1 MKSKIVKSIGI
12 AVLCLAI
19 LVGNVL
25 AFSLGTTDGVWGQID
40 VLLQPACTTATDL
53 IFSEYVYNNSGSQTD
68 QVALEIYNGT
78 GTAVNLSGYNLQAF
92 YSDGGSDT
100 FALTGTINAGDVYV
114 IVSANW
120 DGDTTQE
127 DRTIPNDEDYSS
139 FRLYHGATT
148 GTPIDVIGSVGS
160 PTVVPSGKQDRTY
173 KRNVTICAGQA
184 SAWVSSEWSVES
196 NANLDGLGSHVP
208 DLLPGADGA
217 TCESYGAVTS
227 ASYTLW
233 DVMGIIYN
241 VNVGPGGE
249 DERFVRSDNICT
261 GDIDGDIAFA
271 TNNPAGWTRSGSAS
285 WGTLGS
291 HTNTCSSTTGLFIS
305 EYVYD
310 QIDGG
315 NNDRLGV
322 EIFNKTGASINLTTG
337 NYSLLFFTDD
347 RNFVKVDLSGSVA
360 NNGVFVVVN
369 NAAAGETTNENQ
381 TITNNDNYRT
391 VVLVQ
396 NYTYRVINT
405 IDTDGW
411 PETVQATPTT
421 DENQVRYGSPAQGG
435 GGCPTTINGF
445 DTQSGFG
452 FEGQIDTNFEPE
464 VNQYFPVG
472 RFCHYNNPITTPN
485 NALNTVP
492 LYLTVNDIG
501 CPAGETYVPIAP
513 ATGNDLAFEFRV
525 NLDETPNSA
534 NPCAYGTSSPGW
546 PGGNSNP
553 DVTGDV
559 GPNRNGCADMVS
571 FAASTS
577 SQSFKCQISTEPVI
591 EQEYTVSIVGFTPTT
606 AGNECPDIP
615 IGTIQFN
622 QFYTTEEA
630 RSCYCVYAAYTR
642 GQITPV
648 VLQNLSAIG
657 TDDGIMIS
665 WETVTETNNLGFNI
679 MRAESKDGEQD
690 QINAELI
697 MSDVAP
703 GDPFGSVYEFL
714 DNTAVKGVTYFY
726 WLIDV
731 PLDGSANGIHGP
743 ISAERN

>member
-1 MKSKIVKSIGI
+1 MKSKIIKSIGI
-12 AVLCLAI
+12 TVLCLAI

-25 AFSLGTTDGVWGQID
+25 AFSLGTTDGIWGRID
-40 VLLQPACTTATDL
+40 STGGTTLD
-53 IFSEYVYNNSGSQTD
+53 
-68 QVALEIYNGT
+68 
-78 GTAVNLSGYNLQAF
+78 
-92 YSDGGSDT
+92 
-100 FALTGTINAGDVYV
+100 
-114 IVSANW
+114 
-120 DGDTTQE
+120 
-127 DRTIPNDEDYSS
+127 
-139 FRLYHGATT
+139 
-148 GTPIDVIGSVGS
+148 
-160 PTVVPSGKQDRTY
+160 
-173 KRNVTICAGQA
+173 A
-184 SAWVSSEWSVES
+184 SCG
-196 NANLDGLGSHVP
+196 N
-208 DLLPGADGA
+208 
-217 TCESYGAVTS
+217 YGAVTS

-233 DVMGIIYN
+233 DAMGIIYN

-249 DERFVRSDNICT
+249 DERFVRNANICT

-271 TNNPAGWTRSGSAS
+271 TNNPAGWTRTGSAI
-285 WGTLGS
+285 WTGLGS

-310 QIDGG
+310 QIDG
-315 NNDRLGV
+315 NVNDRLGV
-322 EIFNKTGASINLTTG
+322 EIFNKTGASINLATG

-347 RNFVKVDLSGSVA
+347 RNFTKVDLSGTVA
-360 NNGVFVVVN
+360 NNDVFVVVN
-369 NAAAGETTNENQ
+369 NAAAGSTSNEDQ
-381 TITNNDNYRT
+381 TIANNDDYRT
-391 VVLVQ
+391 VVLIQ
-396 NYTYRVINT
+396 NYTYRVINA

-411 PETVQATPTT
+411 PETVQANSLT
-421 DENQVRYGSPAQGG
+421 DENQVRYGSPSGST
-435 GGCPTTINGF
+435 GCPASIAGF

-452 FEGQIDTNFEPE
+452 FEGQIDTSFEPAD
-464 VNQYFPVG
+464 NQYFPVG
-472 RFCHYNNPITTPN
+472 RFCHYNNPISTPG
-485 NALNTVP
+485 NALDTVP

-501 CPAGETYVPIAP
+501 CPVGETYVPILP
-513 ATGNDLAFEFRV
+513 AIDNDLDFEFRV

-534 NPCAYGTSSPGW
+534 TPCLYGTSSPGW
-546 PGGNSNP
+546 PGGSSNP
-553 DVTGDV
+553 NIAGDV
-559 GPNRNGCADMVS
+559 GPNRSGCADMVS
-571 FAASTS
+571 FTASSS
-577 SQSFKCQISTEPVI
+577 SQSFKCRISTVPLI

-606 AGNECPDIP
+606 AGNECPDVP

-622 QFYTTEEA
+622 QFYTAEYA
-630 RSCYCVYAAYTR
+630 RNCYCVYAAYTR

-690 QINAELI
+690 QINSELI

-714 DNTAVKGVTYFY
+714 DDTAVKGVTYFY